1 MSVLGDKIQE
11 LRGEL
16 ERARRRGDSARIME
30 LSTKIEKL
38 DEELKKQKQ
47 QIEQFGTITPVNMPK
62 HINVSAIP
70 QESKEMIVFGT
81 RKGEDYGNELY
92 KGDLEQCKEWCKNAV
107 PEEYDKL
114 DICRSNGVIEWRL
127 VRDGMPFWDFDKLI
141 DEVPEIMSKAFTR

>member
-1 MSVLGDKIQE
+1 MSVLGDQIQE

-16 ERARRRGDSARIME
+16 DRARRRGDSARIME

-70 QESKEMIVFGT
+70 QEQEKAD
-81 RKGEDYGNELY
+81 RKAVRELFW
-92 KGDLEQCKEWCKNAV
+92 GSNQLDSEA
-107 PEEYDKL
+107 PEKKK
-114 DICRSNGVIEWRL
+114 S
-127 VRDGMPFWDFDKLI
+127 
-141 DEVPEIMSKAFTR
+141 FTR

>member
-30 LSTKIEKL
+30 LSSQLNKL
-38 DEELKKQKQ
+38 DEELKKE

-70 QESKEMIVFGT
+70 QEQEKAD
-81 RKGEDYGNELY
+81 RKAVREL
-92 KGDLEQCKEWCKNAV
+92 
-107 PEEYDKL
+107 
-114 DICRSNGVIEWRL
+114 
-127 VRDGMPFWDFDKLI
+127 FWDSNQLES
-141 DEVPEIMSKAFTR
+141 EVPEKKKSFTR